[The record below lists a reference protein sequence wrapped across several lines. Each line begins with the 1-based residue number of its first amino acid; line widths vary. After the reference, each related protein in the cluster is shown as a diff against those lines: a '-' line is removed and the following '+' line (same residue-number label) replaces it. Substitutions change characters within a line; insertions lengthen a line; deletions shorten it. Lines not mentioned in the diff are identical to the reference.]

1 MLRRGAK
8 VANEMTIEFN
18 DRTVDFDERYRIIES
33 DVMQRIERR
42 VIGSGFGANSYTT
55 MAQADEL
62 AHRLHIEPESL
73 LLDIGSGAG
82 WPGVHLAG
90 TTGCRVV
97 LTDMTIEGLRVA
109 ANRLQREAVD
119 GGAIGASG
127 TDLPIRNETFDAA
140 TCSDVFC

>member
-1 MLRRGAK
+1 
-8 VANEMTIEFN
+8 MTIEFN